1 MGQIQKSGTR
11 EGKIPLFF
19 RRCRLRLAERRLKI
33 NTLYEH
39 KKKSDVV
46 NVSLF
51 RLFIRRNYIHGVYVV
66 L

>member
-1 MGQIQKSGTR
+1 M
-11 EGKIPLFF
+11 
-19 RRCRLRLAERRLKI
+19 AERRLKN

-51 RLFIRRNYIHGVYVV
+51 RLLIRRNYIHGVYVV